1 MTKKFF
7 TALAAIAMLA
17 LSACT
22 QEELDKF
29 LNSVN
34 SIKLDQTQVEMTVG
48 ETLNL
53 IATVD
58 PFKGDT
64 KVVTWTSSSPE
75 VASVEGTEV
84 PDVVGINMPA
94 GKVTALKEGETTITA
109 KAGDKSATCKVIVK
123 KKADDNGGGNGG
135 DGKVEATSITLNKT
149 EITLVTGLS
158 EQLEIVKILPENVTD
173 KNALWVSSN
182 PDVAVVIDKDAVVD
196 GVTYKGGRVT
206 GRDLGE
212 ATITAYLGTA
222 KAECKV
228 TVVSGGGGD
237 ATIESLVID
246 PAPVTLAVDEEQVLT
261 AVMKP
266 SGAKVNVEWKCDKPE
281 ILAMGAINDTQAK
294 IQGLANGKATVTA
307 YAGGKTATCEV
318 TVTGGAATVPVTSI
332 TLDHTQLN
340 MTVGQKAQLIAT
352 VLPENATDKTLN
364 WSVMDNRIVS
374 VDGNGELTAQS
385 VGSTTVT
392 VISVMYPS
400 VQASCQVTVTNGG
413 GGGSSTLDR
422 VSIDPPSVTLEL
434 NDEKDLTLVLDPSD
448 AEVTIY
454 WESSNSSIAK
464 VQMTS
469 KTTAKVTGMAVG
481 EATLTAHA
489 GDMTATCD
497 VTVISSGSAI
507 HVESVTLN
515 VHELQLNVN
524 QQFQLVATV
533 LPENA
538 TEKGVVWSSNVQ
550 SSKLYIDTNGMVT
563 GLQACEATVTVRCKD
578 NAYIYDTC
586 HITVTGGG
594 SSGGS
599 EEVVDLGLPS
609 GLKWRS
615 MNVGASKP
623 EEYGNYYAWAETSPK
638 SNYASSNYKY
648 PSTNYGDGIIVYA
661 KYDTTP
667 VQGDGKTVLEAED
680 DAATANLGNGW
691 RMPTFKEFKE
701 LRENC
706 TWTWKTQNGVNG
718 MLVTGPNGK
727 SIFLPAGGWYDKTTL
742 NNKTTYGSYWTATG
756 DGGTANAVD
765 VVNNDKDKA
774 LVPRCEGR
782 SVRPVKD

>member
-7 TALAAIAMLA
+7 SALAAIALVA

-22 QEELDKF
+22 QDEIDKF
-29 LNSVN
+29 LNQQIPAT
-34 SIKLDQTQVEMTVG
+34 SITFDDPAPSMKVG
-48 ETLNL
+48 ETKTLTVTVEPANTTDKVEWECL
-53 IATVD
+53 MPENATVD
-58 PFKGDT
+58 QT
-64 KVVTWTSSSPE
+64 
-75 VASVEGTEV
+75 
-84 PDVVGINMPA
+84 
-94 GKVTALKEGETTITA
+94 GKVTALAEGFASITA
-109 KAGDKSATCKVIVK
+109 KAGKVQTTCRISIS
-123 KKADDNGGGNGG
+123 KASEGGGNGG

-196 GVTYKGGRVT
+196 GVSYKGGRVT

-237 ATIESLVID
+237 ATIESLVIE
-246 PAPVTLAVDEEQVLT
+246 PAPVTLAIDEEKVLT
-261 AVMKP
+261 AVMQP
-266 SGAKVNVEWKCDKPE
+266 SGAKVKVDWTCNNPKV
-281 ILAMGAINDTQAK
+281 LALGAISDTQAK

-307 YAGGKTATCEV
+307 SAGGKTATCEV
-318 TVTGGAATVPVTSI
+318 TVEGGTATVAVTSI

-422 VSIDPPSVTLEL
+422 VSIDPSSVTLSL
-434 NDEKDLTLVLDPSD
+434 NEEKSLTLVLEPAD

-454 WESSNSSIAK
+454 WESSEPGIAK

-469 KTTAKVTGMAVG
+469 KTTAKVQGMAVG
-481 EATLTAHA
+481 HATLTAHA
-489 GDMTATCD
+489 GDLTASCD
-497 VTVISSGSAI
+497 VTVQSSGST
-507 HVESVTLN
+507 VPVTSVTLN
-515 VHELQLNVN
+515 KHELELSVG
-524 QQFQLVATV
+524 QQFQLIPTV

-538 TEKGVVWSSNVQ
+538 TEKGVVYTSNV
-550 SSKLYIDTNGMVT
+550 SGSKLYIDTNGMLT

-578 NAYIYDTC
+578 NASIYDTC
-586 HITVTGGG
+586 KVTVTGGG

-742 NNKTTYGSYWTATG
+742 SGKTTYGSYWTATG

-765 VVNNDKDKA
+765 FVNNDKDKA